1 MYNISYIR
9 YSTQQIT
16 YIPLKNK
23 KGKYVIHNR
32 YYIRYI
38 AHKYVIYMIYNIC
51 KIQDIRSWNHI

>member
-9 YSTQQIT
+9 YNTT
-16 YIPLKNK
+16 YNIYHFK
-23 KGKYVIHNR
+23 KGKDVIHNR

-51 KIQDIRSWNHI
+51 KIQDIRS